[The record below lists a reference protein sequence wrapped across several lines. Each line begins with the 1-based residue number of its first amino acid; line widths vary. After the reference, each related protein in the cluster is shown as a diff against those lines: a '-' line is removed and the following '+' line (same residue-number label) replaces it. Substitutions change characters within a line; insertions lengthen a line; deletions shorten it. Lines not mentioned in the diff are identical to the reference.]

1 MQLTWDEI
9 CADRSLQDLPYK
21 IETNRHGQIVMSPAK
36 FWHSSRQGKIAH
48 LLGNLGR
55 EGMISTETAIQTS
68 DGVKVADVAW
78 SSREFFEAH
87 RNDSALTVSPELCVE
102 VISGSNTTM
111 EIREKIVLYFAH
123 GAKEVWLC
131 DDDGKMTFY
140 VAPEQTAERS
150 RKFPGFPTQI

>member
-48 LLGNLGR
+48 LLGNLGG
-55 EGMISTETAIQTS
+55 EGVVSTETAIQTS

-78 SSREFFEAH
+78 SSSEFFQAH
-87 RNDSALTVSPELCVE
+87 RNDSALTASPDLCVE

-111 EIREKIVLYFAH
+111 EIREKIALYFAH

-131 DDDGKMTFY
+131 DDNGRMIFH

-150 RKFPGFPTQI
+150 RKFPGFPEQV